1 MVLRKLKQLQD
12 LGHEII
18 IIIGDFT
25 GKIGDPTGKSRMR
38 KFLSD
43 EEVLQN
49 AKTYEEQVFKI
60 LDKEKTTIKFNSEWL
75 SKLTFGDVL
84 KLTASTT
91 VARMLEREDFKLRF
105 ENQRPIY
112 LNEFFY
118 PLMQAFDSTAIE
130 ADIEFGGTDQ
140 RFNLLSG
147 RNLQKE
153 IGEEPQIVIKENG
166 MEQTIL
172 QFVMDEIKQN
182 KRMIEDLTKKQ
193 IEDEIQQGN
202 YNFNVQQIVHDIL
215 QKLNNQEVSLKDTSS
230 SHLSYMQI
238 EYYTLIAMACM
249 YGGMLGLTAIN
260 NQLANMSAK
269 GKRVSVS
276 PNKKGILVLSSAL
289 GSYLVSLVGLAIL
302 LIFLKFGLNVEFGSQ
317 WLYIIILSLVGDL
330 AGISMGIFIASVFRV
345 SEQAK
350 TGINIAISM
359 FFSVLSGMMGVTL
372 KYVIDKNIP
381 IVNLIN
387 PNNLITDGFYALY
400 YYNTFNRYIRDICCL
415 GVFIIVC
422 LFISFRTL
430 RREQYDYI

>member
-1 MVLRKLKQLQD
+1 MKSLEEQLKIIKKGTLDIINEEELIKKLEKSIKENKPLKIKLGLDPSAPDIHLGHTVVLRKLKQLQD

-153 IGEEPQIVIKENG
+153 IGEEPQIVIMMPLIEGLDGK
-166 MEQTIL
+166 
-172 QFVMDEIKQN
+172 N
-182 KRMIEDLTKKQ
+182 KMSKTL
-193 IEDEIQQGN
+193 GN
-202 YNFNVQQIVHDIL
+202 YIGIYESAKSKYQKVMEIPDELIV
-215 QKLNNQEVSLKDTSS
+215 K
-230 SHLSYMQI
+230 
-238 EYYTLIAMACM
+238 YYTL
-249 YGGMLGLTAIN
+249 LTDVDDEKIKEVEAKLKDKNVNPRDIKMD
-260 NQLANMSAK
+260 LAREIVSLYHTEEEVEQAEERFKMIFQMGKKPKDMDTVNVSKENFDLISTVVDK
-269 GKRVSVS
+269 G
-276 PNKKGILVLSSAL
+276 
-289 GSYLVSLVGLAIL
+289 LVSSKSEFRRLLLQGGVKINDKKITMEKDLPKEGEIVVQVGKK
-302 LIFLKFGLNVEFGSQ
+302 KF
-317 WLYIIILSLVGDL
+317 
-330 AGISMGIFIASVFRV
+330 M
-345 SEQAK
+345 K
-350 TGINIAISM
+350 
-359 FFSVLSGMMGVTL
+359 
-372 KYVIDKNIP
+372 
-381 IVNLIN
+381 
-387 PNNLITDGFYALY
+387 
-400 YYNTFNRYIRDICCL
+400 
-415 GVFIIVC
+415 IIV
-422 LFISFRTL
+422 S
-430 RREQYDYI
+430 

>member
-1 MVLRKLKQLQD
+1 MKSLEEQLKIIKKGTLDIINEEELIKKLEKSIKENKPLKIKLGLDPSAPDIHLGHTVVLRKLKQLQD

-84 KLTASTT
+84 KLTGSTT

-153 IGEEPQIVIKENG
+153 IGEEPQIVIMMPLIEGLDGK
-166 MEQTIL
+166 
-172 QFVMDEIKQN
+172 N
-182 KRMIEDLTKKQ
+182 KMSKTL
-193 IEDEIQQGN
+193 GN
-202 YNFNVQQIVHDIL
+202 YIGIYESAKSKYQKVMEIPDELIV
-215 QKLNNQEVSLKDTSS
+215 K
-230 SHLSYMQI
+230 
-238 EYYTLIAMACM
+238 YYTL
-249 YGGMLGLTAIN
+249 LTDVDDEKIKEVEAKLKDKNVNPRDIKMD
-260 NQLANMSAK
+260 LAREIVSLYHTEEEVEQAEERFKMIFQMGQKPKDMDTVNVSKENFDLISTVVDK
-269 GKRVSVS
+269 G
-276 PNKKGILVLSSAL
+276 
-289 GSYLVSLVGLAIL
+289 LVSSKSEFRRLLLQGGIKINDKKITMEKDLPKEGEIVVQVGKK
-302 LIFLKFGLNVEFGSQ
+302 KF
-317 WLYIIILSLVGDL
+317 
-330 AGISMGIFIASVFRV
+330 M
-345 SEQAK
+345 K
-350 TGINIAISM
+350 
-359 FFSVLSGMMGVTL
+359 
-372 KYVIDKNIP
+372 
-381 IVNLIN
+381 
-387 PNNLITDGFYALY
+387 
-400 YYNTFNRYIRDICCL
+400 
-415 GVFIIVC
+415 IIV
-422 LFISFRTL
+422 S
-430 RREQYDYI
+430 

>member
-1 MVLRKLKQLQD
+1 MKSLEEQLKIIKKGTLDIINEEELIKKLEKSIKENKPLKIKLGLDPSAPDIHLGHTVVLRKLKQLQD

-75 SKLTFGDVL
+75 AKLTFGDVL

-153 IGEEPQIVIKENG
+153 IGEEPQIVIMMPLIEGLDGK
-166 MEQTIL
+166 
-172 QFVMDEIKQN
+172 N
-182 KRMIEDLTKKQ
+182 KMSKTL
-193 IEDEIQQGN
+193 GN
-202 YNFNVQQIVHDIL
+202 YIGIYESAKSKYQKVMEIPDELIV
-215 QKLNNQEVSLKDTSS
+215 K
-230 SHLSYMQI
+230 
-238 EYYTLIAMACM
+238 YYTL
-249 YGGMLGLTAIN
+249 LTDVDDEKIKEVEAKLKDESIN
-260 NQLANMSAK
+260 PRDIKMDLAREIVSLYHTEEEVEQAEERFKMIFQMGQKPKDMDTVNVSKEDFDLISTVVDK
-269 GKRVSVS
+269 G
-276 PNKKGILVLSSAL
+276 
-289 GSYLVSLVGLAIL
+289 LVSSKSEFRRLLLQGGIKINDKKITMEKDLPKEGEIVVQVGKK
-302 LIFLKFGLNVEFGSQ
+302 KF
-317 WLYIIILSLVGDL
+317 
-330 AGISMGIFIASVFRV
+330 M
-345 SEQAK
+345 K
-350 TGINIAISM
+350 
-359 FFSVLSGMMGVTL
+359 
-372 KYVIDKNIP
+372 
-381 IVNLIN
+381 
-387 PNNLITDGFYALY
+387 
-400 YYNTFNRYIRDICCL
+400 
-415 GVFIIVC
+415 IIV
-422 LFISFRTL
+422 S
-430 RREQYDYI
+430 

>member
-1 MVLRKLKQLQD
+1 MKSLEEQLKIIKKGTLDIINEEELIKKLEKSIKENKPLKIKLGLDPSAPDIHLGHTVVLRKLKQLQD

-60 LDKEKTTIKFNSEWL
+60 LDKEKTTIKFNSERL

-105 ENQRPIY
+105 ENQRPKY

-153 IGEEPQIVIKENG
+153 IWEEPQIVIMMPLIEGLDGK
-166 MEQTIL
+166 
-172 QFVMDEIKQN
+172 N
-182 KRMIEDLTKKQ
+182 KMSKTL
-193 IEDEIQQGN
+193 GN
-202 YNFNVQQIVHDIL
+202 YIGIYESAKSKYQKVMEIPDELIV
-215 QKLNNQEVSLKDTSS
+215 K
-230 SHLSYMQI
+230 
-238 EYYTLIAMACM
+238 YYTL
-249 YGGMLGLTAIN
+249 LTDVDDEKIKEVEANLKDESVNPRDIKMD
-260 NQLANMSAK
+260 LAREIVSLYHTEEEVEQAEERFKMIFQMGQKPKDIDTVNVSKEDFDLISTVVDK
-269 GKRVSVS
+269 G
-276 PNKKGILVLSSAL
+276 
-289 GSYLVSLVGLAIL
+289 LVSSKSEFRRLLLQGGIKINDKKITMEKDLPKEGEIVVQVGKK
-302 LIFLKFGLNVEFGSQ
+302 KF
-317 WLYIIILSLVGDL
+317 
-330 AGISMGIFIASVFRV
+330 M
-345 SEQAK
+345 K
-350 TGINIAISM
+350 
-359 FFSVLSGMMGVTL
+359 
-372 KYVIDKNIP
+372 
-381 IVNLIN
+381 
-387 PNNLITDGFYALY
+387 
-400 YYNTFNRYIRDICCL
+400 
-415 GVFIIVC
+415 IIV
-422 LFISFRTL
+422 S
-430 RREQYDYI
+430 

>member
-1 MVLRKLKQLQD
+1 MKSLEEQLKIIKKGTLDIINEEELIKKLEKSIKENKPLKIKLGLDPSAPDIHLGHTVVLRKLKQLQD

-153 IGEEPQIVIKENG
+153 IGEEPQIVIMMPLIEGLDGK
-166 MEQTIL
+166 
-172 QFVMDEIKQN
+172 N
-182 KRMIEDLTKKQ
+182 KMSKTL
-193 IEDEIQQGN
+193 GN
-202 YNFNVQQIVHDIL
+202 YIGIYESAKSKYQKVMEIPDELIV
-215 QKLNNQEVSLKDTSS
+215 K
-230 SHLSYMQI
+230 
-238 EYYTLIAMACM
+238 YYTL
-249 YGGMLGLTAIN
+249 LTDVDDEKIKEVEAKLKDESIN
-260 NQLANMSAK
+260 PRDIKMDLAREIVSLYHTEEEVEQAEERFKMIFQMGQKPKDIDTVNVSKEDFDLISTVVDK
-269 GKRVSVS
+269 G
-276 PNKKGILVLSSAL
+276 
-289 GSYLVSLVGLAIL
+289 LVSSKSEFRRLLLQGGIKINDKKITMEKDLPKEGEIVVQVGKK
-302 LIFLKFGLNVEFGSQ
+302 KF
-317 WLYIIILSLVGDL
+317 
-330 AGISMGIFIASVFRV
+330 M
-345 SEQAK
+345 K
-350 TGINIAISM
+350 
-359 FFSVLSGMMGVTL
+359 
-372 KYVIDKNIP
+372 
-381 IVNLIN
+381 
-387 PNNLITDGFYALY
+387 
-400 YYNTFNRYIRDICCL
+400 
-415 GVFIIVC
+415 IIV
-422 LFISFRTL
+422 S
-430 RREQYDYI
+430 

>member
-1 MVLRKLKQLQD
+1 MKSLEEQLKIIKKGTLDIINEEELIKKLEKSIKENKPLKIKLGLDPSAPDIHLGHTVLLRKLKQLQD

-153 IGEEPQIVIKENG
+153 IGEEPQVVIMMPLIEGLDGK
-166 MEQTIL
+166 
-172 QFVMDEIKQN
+172 N
-182 KRMIEDLTKKQ
+182 KMSKTL
-193 IEDEIQQGN
+193 GN
-202 YNFNVQQIVHDIL
+202 YIGIYESAKSKYQKVMEIPDELIV
-215 QKLNNQEVSLKDTSS
+215 K
-230 SHLSYMQI
+230 
-238 EYYTLIAMACM
+238 YYTL
-249 YGGMLGLTAIN
+249 LTDVDDEIIKEVEAKLKDESVNPRDIKMD
-260 NQLANMSAK
+260 LAREIVSLYHTEEEVEQAEERFKMIFQMGQKPKDIDTVNVSKEDFDLISTVVDK
-269 GKRVSVS
+269 G
-276 PNKKGILVLSSAL
+276 
-289 GSYLVSLVGLAIL
+289 LVSSKSEFRRLLPQGGIKINDKKITMEKDLPKEGEIVVQVGKK
-302 LIFLKFGLNVEFGSQ
+302 KF
-317 WLYIIILSLVGDL
+317 
-330 AGISMGIFIASVFRV
+330 M
-345 SEQAK
+345 K
-350 TGINIAISM
+350 
-359 FFSVLSGMMGVTL
+359 
-372 KYVIDKNIP
+372 
-381 IVNLIN
+381 
-387 PNNLITDGFYALY
+387 
-400 YYNTFNRYIRDICCL
+400 
-415 GVFIIVC
+415 IIV
-422 LFISFRTL
+422 S
-430 RREQYDYI
+430 

>member
-1 MVLRKLKQLQD
+1 MKIIKKGTLDIINEEELIKKLEKSIKENKPLKIKLGLDPSAPDIHLGHTVVLRKLKQLQD

-153 IGEEPQIVIKENG
+153 IGEEPQIVIMMPLIEGLDGK
-166 MEQTIL
+166 
-172 QFVMDEIKQN
+172 N
-182 KRMIEDLTKKQ
+182 KMSKTL
-193 IEDEIQQGN
+193 GN
-202 YNFNVQQIVHDIL
+202 YIGIYESAKSKYQKVMEIPDELIV
-215 QKLNNQEVSLKDTSS
+215 K
-230 SHLSYMQI
+230 
-238 EYYTLIAMACM
+238 YYTL
-249 YGGMLGLTAIN
+249 LTDVDDEKIKEVEAKLKDESVNPRDIKMD
-260 NQLANMSAK
+260 LAREIVSLYHTEEEVEQAEERFKMIFQMGQKPKDIDTVNVSKEDFDLISTVVDK
-269 GKRVSVS
+269 G
-276 PNKKGILVLSSAL
+276 
-289 GSYLVSLVGLAIL
+289 LVSSKSEFRRLLLQGGIKINDKKITMEKDLPKEGEIVVQVGKK
-302 LIFLKFGLNVEFGSQ
+302 KF
-317 WLYIIILSLVGDL
+317 
-330 AGISMGIFIASVFRV
+330 M
-345 SEQAK
+345 K
-350 TGINIAISM
+350 
-359 FFSVLSGMMGVTL
+359 
-372 KYVIDKNIP
+372 
-381 IVNLIN
+381 
-387 PNNLITDGFYALY
+387 
-400 YYNTFNRYIRDICCL
+400 
-415 GVFIIVC
+415 IIV
-422 LFISFRTL
+422 S
-430 RREQYDYI
+430 

>member
-1 MVLRKLKQLQD
+1 MKSLEEQLKIIKKGTLDIINEEELIKKLEKSIKENKPLKIKLGLDPSAPDIHLGHTVVLRKLKQLQD

-153 IGEEPQIVIKENG
+153 IGEEPQIVIMMPLIEGLDGK
-166 MEQTIL
+166 
-172 QFVMDEIKQN
+172 N
-182 KRMIEDLTKKQ
+182 KMSKTL
-193 IEDEIQQGN
+193 GN
-202 YNFNVQQIVHDIL
+202 YIGIYESAKSKYQTVMEIPDELIV
-215 QKLNNQEVSLKDTSS
+215 K
-230 SHLSYMQI
+230 
-238 EYYTLIAMACM
+238 YYTL
-249 YGGMLGLTAIN
+249 LTDVDDEKIKEVEAKLKDESVNPRDIKMD
-260 NQLANMSAK
+260 LAREIVSLYHTEEEVEQAEERFKMIFQMGQKPKDIDTVNVSKEDFDLISTVVDK
-269 GKRVSVS
+269 G
-276 PNKKGILVLSSAL
+276 
-289 GSYLVSLVGLAIL
+289 LVSSKSEFRRLLLQGGIKINDKKITMEKDLPKEGEIVVQVGKK
-302 LIFLKFGLNVEFGSQ
+302 KF
-317 WLYIIILSLVGDL
+317 
-330 AGISMGIFIASVFRV
+330 M
-345 SEQAK
+345 K
-350 TGINIAISM
+350 
-359 FFSVLSGMMGVTL
+359 
-372 KYVIDKNIP
+372 
-381 IVNLIN
+381 
-387 PNNLITDGFYALY
+387 
-400 YYNTFNRYIRDICCL
+400 
-415 GVFIIVC
+415 IIV
-422 LFISFRTL
+422 S
-430 RREQYDYI
+430 

>member
-1 MVLRKLKQLQD
+1 MKSLEEQLKIIKKGTLDIINEEELIKKLEKSIKENKPLKIKLGLDPSAPDIHLGHTVVLRKLKQLQD

-153 IGEEPQIVIKENG
+153 IGEEPQIVIMMPLIEGLDGK
-166 MEQTIL
+166 
-172 QFVMDEIKQN
+172 N
-182 KRMIEDLTKKQ
+182 KMSKTL
-193 IEDEIQQGN
+193 GN
-202 YNFNVQQIVHDIL
+202 YIGIYESAKSKYQKVMEIPDELIV
-215 QKLNNQEVSLKDTSS
+215 K
-230 SHLSYMQI
+230 
-238 EYYTLIAMACM
+238 YYTL
-249 YGGMLGLTAIN
+249 LTDVDDEKIKEVEAKLKDESVNPRDIKMD
-260 NQLANMSAK
+260 LAREIVSLYHTEEEVEQAEERFKMIFQMGQKPKDIDTVNVSKEDFDLISTVVDK
-269 GKRVSVS
+269 G
-276 PNKKGILVLSSAL
+276 
-289 GSYLVSLVGLAIL
+289 LVSSKSEFRRL
-302 LIFLKFGLNVEFGSQ
+302 LLQGGIKINDKKITMEK
-317 WLYIIILSLVGDL
+317 DL
-330 AGISMGIFIASVFRV
+330 PKEGEIVVPV
-345 SEQAK
+345 SY
-350 TGINIAISM
+350 TY
-359 FFSVLSGMMGVTL
+359 LTL
-372 KYVIDKNIP
+372 PTN
-381 IVNLIN
+381 
-387 PNNLITDGFYALY
+387 
-400 YYNTFNRYIRDICCL
+400 
-415 GVFIIVC
+415 
-422 LFISFRTL
+422 
-430 RREQYDYI
+430 

>member
-1 MVLRKLKQLQD
+1 MKSLEEQLKIIKKGTLDIINEEELIKKLEKSIKENKPLKIKLGLDPSAPDIHLGHTVVLRKLKQLQD

-60 LDKEKTTIKFNSEWL
+60 LDKEKTSIKFNSEWL

-153 IGEEPQIVIKENG
+153 IGEEPQIVIMMPLIEGLDGK
-166 MEQTIL
+166 
-172 QFVMDEIKQN
+172 N
-182 KRMIEDLTKKQ
+182 KMSKTL
-193 IEDEIQQGN
+193 GN
-202 YNFNVQQIVHDIL
+202 YIGIYESAKSKYQKVMEIPDELIV
-215 QKLNNQEVSLKDTSS
+215 K
-230 SHLSYMQI
+230 
-238 EYYTLIAMACM
+238 YYTL
-249 YGGMLGLTAIN
+249 LTDVDDEKIKEVEAKLKDESVNPRDIKMD
-260 NQLANMSAK
+260 LAREIVSLYHTEEEVEQAEERFKMIFQMGQKPKDIDTVNVSKEDFDLISTVVDK
-269 GKRVSVS
+269 G
-276 PNKKGILVLSSAL
+276 
-289 GSYLVSLVGLAIL
+289 LVSSKSEFRRLLPQGGIKINDKKITMEKDLPKEGEIVVQVGKK
-302 LIFLKFGLNVEFGSQ
+302 KF
-317 WLYIIILSLVGDL
+317 
-330 AGISMGIFIASVFRV
+330 M
-345 SEQAK
+345 K
-350 TGINIAISM
+350 
-359 FFSVLSGMMGVTL
+359 
-372 KYVIDKNIP
+372 
-381 IVNLIN
+381 
-387 PNNLITDGFYALY
+387 
-400 YYNTFNRYIRDICCL
+400 
-415 GVFIIVC
+415 IIV
-422 LFISFRTL
+422 S
-430 RREQYDYI
+430 

>member
-1 MVLRKLKQLQD
+1 MKSLEEQLKIIKKGTLDIINEEELIKKLEKSIKENKPLKIKLGLDPSAPDIHLGHTVVLRKLKQLQD

-84 KLTASTT
+84 KLTGSTT

-153 IGEEPQIVIKENG
+153 IGEEPQVVIMMPLIEGLDGK
-166 MEQTIL
+166 
-172 QFVMDEIKQN
+172 N
-182 KRMIEDLTKKQ
+182 KMSKTL
-193 IEDEIQQGN
+193 GN
-202 YNFNVQQIVHDIL
+202 YIGIYESAKSKYQKVMEIPDELIV
-215 QKLNNQEVSLKDTSS
+215 K
-230 SHLSYMQI
+230 
-238 EYYTLIAMACM
+238 YYTL
-249 YGGMLGLTAIN
+249 LTDVDDEKIKEVEAKLKDKNVNPRDIKMD
-260 NQLANMSAK
+260 LAREIVSLYHTEEEVEQAEERFKMIFQMGQKPKDIDTVNVSKEDFDLISTVVDK
-269 GKRVSVS
+269 G
-276 PNKKGILVLSSAL
+276 
-289 GSYLVSLVGLAIL
+289 LVSSKSEFRRLLLQGGVKINDKKITMEKDLPKEGEIVVQVGKK
-302 LIFLKFGLNVEFGSQ
+302 KF
-317 WLYIIILSLVGDL
+317 
-330 AGISMGIFIASVFRV
+330 M
-345 SEQAK
+345 K
-350 TGINIAISM
+350 
-359 FFSVLSGMMGVTL
+359 
-372 KYVIDKNIP
+372 
-381 IVNLIN
+381 
-387 PNNLITDGFYALY
+387 
-400 YYNTFNRYIRDICCL
+400 
-415 GVFIIVC
+415 IIV
-422 LFISFRTL
+422 S
-430 RREQYDYI
+430 

>member
-1 MVLRKLKQLQD
+1 MKSLEEQLKIIKKGTLDIINEEELIKKLEKSIKENKPLKIKLGLDPSAPDIHLGHTVVLRKLKQLQD

-153 IGEEPQIVIKENG
+153 IGEEPQIVIMMPLIEGLDGK
-166 MEQTIL
+166 
-172 QFVMDEIKQN
+172 N
-182 KRMIEDLTKKQ
+182 KMSKTL
-193 IEDEIQQGN
+193 GN
-202 YNFNVQQIVHDIL
+202 YIGIYESAKSKYQKVMEIPDELIV
-215 QKLNNQEVSLKDTSS
+215 K
-230 SHLSYMQI
+230 
-238 EYYTLIAMACM
+238 YYTL
-249 YGGMLGLTAIN
+249 LTDVDDEKIKEVEAKLKDESVNPRDIKMD
-260 NQLANMSAK
+260 LAREIVSLYHTEEEVEQAEERFKMIFQMGQKPKDIDTVNVSKEDFDLISTVVYK
-269 GKRVSVS
+269 G
-276 PNKKGILVLSSAL
+276 
-289 GSYLVSLVGLAIL
+289 LVSSKSEFRRLLLQGGIKMNDKKITMEKDLPKEGEIVVQVGKK
-302 LIFLKFGLNVEFGSQ
+302 KF
-317 WLYIIILSLVGDL
+317 
-330 AGISMGIFIASVFRV
+330 M
-345 SEQAK
+345 K
-350 TGINIAISM
+350 
-359 FFSVLSGMMGVTL
+359 
-372 KYVIDKNIP
+372 
-381 IVNLIN
+381 
-387 PNNLITDGFYALY
+387 
-400 YYNTFNRYIRDICCL
+400 
-415 GVFIIVC
+415 IIV
-422 LFISFRTL
+422 S
-430 RREQYDYI
+430 

>member
-1 MVLRKLKQLQD
+1 MKSLEEQLKIIKKGTLDIINEEELIKKLEKSIKENKPLKIKLGLDPSAPDIHLGHTVVLRKLKQLQD

-153 IGEEPQIVIKENG
+153 IGEEPQIVIMMPLIEGLDGK
-166 MEQTIL
+166 
-172 QFVMDEIKQN
+172 N
-182 KRMIEDLTKKQ
+182 KMSKTL
-193 IEDEIQQGN
+193 GN
-202 YNFNVQQIVHDIL
+202 YIGIYESAKSKYQKVMEIPDELIV
-215 QKLNNQEVSLKDTSS
+215 K
-230 SHLSYMQI
+230 
-238 EYYTLIAMACM
+238 YYTL
-249 YGGMLGLTAIN
+249 LTDVDDEKIKEVEAKLKDESVNPRDIKMD
-260 NQLANMSAK
+260 LAREIVSLYHTEEEVEQAEERFKMIFQMGQKPKDIDTVNVSKEDFDLISTVVDK
-269 GKRVSVS
+269 G
-276 PNKKGILVLSSAL
+276 
-289 GSYLVSLVGLAIL
+289 LVSSKSEFRRLLLQGGIKLNDKKITMEKDLPKEGEIVVQVGKK
-302 LIFLKFGLNVEFGSQ
+302 KF
-317 WLYIIILSLVGDL
+317 
-330 AGISMGIFIASVFRV
+330 M
-345 SEQAK
+345 K
-350 TGINIAISM
+350 
-359 FFSVLSGMMGVTL
+359 
-372 KYVIDKNIP
+372 
-381 IVNLIN
+381 
-387 PNNLITDGFYALY
+387 
-400 YYNTFNRYIRDICCL
+400 
-415 GVFIIVC
+415 IIV
-422 LFISFRTL
+422 S
-430 RREQYDYI
+430 

>member
-1 MVLRKLKQLQD
+1 MKSLEEQLKIIKKGTLDIINEEELIKKLEKSIKENKPLKIKLGLDPSAPDIHLGHTVVLRKLKQLQD

-153 IGEEPQIVIKENG
+153 IGEEPQVVIMMPLIEGLDGK
-166 MEQTIL
+166 
-172 QFVMDEIKQN
+172 N
-182 KRMIEDLTKKQ
+182 KMSKTL
-193 IEDEIQQGN
+193 GN
-202 YNFNVQQIVHDIL
+202 YIGIYESAKSKYQKVMEIPDELIV
-215 QKLNNQEVSLKDTSS
+215 K
-230 SHLSYMQI
+230 
-238 EYYTLIAMACM
+238 YYTL
-249 YGGMLGLTAIN
+249 LTDVDDEIIKEVEAKLKDESVNPRDIKMD
-260 NQLANMSAK
+260 LAREIVSLYHTEEEVEQAEERFKMIFQMGQKPKDIDTVNVSKEDFDLISTVVDK
-269 GKRVSVS
+269 G
-276 PNKKGILVLSSAL
+276 
-289 GSYLVSLVGLAIL
+289 LVSSKNEFRRLLPQGGIKINDKKITMEKDLPKEGEIVVQVGKK
-302 LIFLKFGLNVEFGSQ
+302 KF
-317 WLYIIILSLVGDL
+317 
-330 AGISMGIFIASVFRV
+330 M
-345 SEQAK
+345 K
-350 TGINIAISM
+350 
-359 FFSVLSGMMGVTL
+359 
-372 KYVIDKNIP
+372 
-381 IVNLIN
+381 
-387 PNNLITDGFYALY
+387 
-400 YYNTFNRYIRDICCL
+400 
-415 GVFIIVC
+415 IIV
-422 LFISFRTL
+422 S
-430 RREQYDYI
+430 

>member
-1 MVLRKLKQLQD
+1 MKSLEEQLKIIKKGTLDIINEEELIKKLEKSIKENKPLKIKLGLDPSAPDIHLGHTVVLRKLKQLQD

-84 KLTASTT
+84 KLTGSTT

-153 IGEEPQIVIKENG
+153 IGEEPQIVIMMPLIEGLDGK
-166 MEQTIL
+166 
-172 QFVMDEIKQN
+172 N
-182 KRMIEDLTKKQ
+182 KMSKSL
-193 IEDEIQQGN
+193 GN
-202 YNFNVQQIVHDIL
+202 YIGIYESAKSKYQKVMEIPDELIV
-215 QKLNNQEVSLKDTSS
+215 K
-230 SHLSYMQI
+230 
-238 EYYTLIAMACM
+238 YYTL
-249 YGGMLGLTAIN
+249 LTDVDSEKIKEVEAKLKDKSVNPRDIKMD
-260 NQLANMSAK
+260 LAREIVSLYHTKEEVEQAEERFKMIFQMGQKPKDIDTVNVSKEDFDLISTVVDK
-269 GKRVSVS
+269 G
-276 PNKKGILVLSSAL
+276 
-289 GSYLVSLVGLAIL
+289 LVSSKSEFRRLLLQGGVKINDKKITMEKDLPKEGEIVVQVGKK
-302 LIFLKFGLNVEFGSQ
+302 KF
-317 WLYIIILSLVGDL
+317 
-330 AGISMGIFIASVFRV
+330 M
-345 SEQAK
+345 K
-350 TGINIAISM
+350 
-359 FFSVLSGMMGVTL
+359 
-372 KYVIDKNIP
+372 
-381 IVNLIN
+381 
-387 PNNLITDGFYALY
+387 
-400 YYNTFNRYIRDICCL
+400 
-415 GVFIIVC
+415 IIV
-422 LFISFRTL
+422 S
-430 RREQYDYI
+430 

>member
-1 MVLRKLKQLQD
+1 MKSLEEQLKIIKKGTLDIINEEELIKKLEKSIKENKPLKIKLGLDPSAPDIHLGHTVVLRKLKQLQD

-153 IGEEPQIVIKENG
+153 IGEEPQIVIMMPLIEGLDGK
-166 MEQTIL
+166 
-172 QFVMDEIKQN
+172 N
-182 KRMIEDLTKKQ
+182 KMSKTL
-193 IEDEIQQGN
+193 GN
-202 YNFNVQQIVHDIL
+202 YIGIYESAKSKYQKVMEIPDELIV
-215 QKLNNQEVSLKDTSS
+215 K
-230 SHLSYMQI
+230 
-238 EYYTLIAMACM
+238 YYTL
-249 YGGMLGLTAIN
+249 LTDVDDEKIKEVEDKLKN
-260 NQLANMSAK
+260 ESVNPRDIKMDLAREIVSLYHTEEEVEQAEERFKMIFQMGQKPKDMDTVNVSKEDFDLISTVVDK
-269 GKRVSVS
+269 G
-276 PNKKGILVLSSAL
+276 
-289 GSYLVSLVGLAIL
+289 LVSSKSEFRRLLLQGGIKINDKKITMEKDLPKEGEIVVQVGKK
-302 LIFLKFGLNVEFGSQ
+302 KF
-317 WLYIIILSLVGDL
+317 
-330 AGISMGIFIASVFRV
+330 M
-345 SEQAK
+345 K
-350 TGINIAISM
+350 
-359 FFSVLSGMMGVTL
+359 
-372 KYVIDKNIP
+372 
-381 IVNLIN
+381 
-387 PNNLITDGFYALY
+387 
-400 YYNTFNRYIRDICCL
+400 
-415 GVFIIVC
+415 IIV
-422 LFISFRTL
+422 S
-430 RREQYDYI
+430 

>member
-1 MVLRKLKQLQD
+1 MKSLEEQLKIIKKGTLDIINEEELIKKLEKSIKENKPLKIKLGLDPSAPDIHLGHTVVLRKLKQLQD

-60 LDKEKTTIKFNSEWL
+60 LDKEKTSIKFNSEWL

-153 IGEEPQIVIKENG
+153 IGEEPQIVIMMPLIEGLDGK
-166 MEQTIL
+166 
-172 QFVMDEIKQN
+172 N
-182 KRMIEDLTKKQ
+182 KMSKTL
-193 IEDEIQQGN
+193 GN
-202 YNFNVQQIVHDIL
+202 YIGIYESAKSKYQKVMEIPDELIV
-215 QKLNNQEVSLKDTSS
+215 K
-230 SHLSYMQI
+230 
-238 EYYTLIAMACM
+238 YYTL
-249 YGGMLGLTAIN
+249 LTDVDDEKIKEVEAKLKDESVNPRDIKMD
-260 NQLANMSAK
+260 LAREIVSLYHTEEEVEQAEERFKMIFQMGQKPKDMDTVNVSKEDFDLISTVVDK
-269 GKRVSVS
+269 G
-276 PNKKGILVLSSAL
+276 
-289 GSYLVSLVGLAIL
+289 LVSSKSEFRRLLLQGGIKINDKKITMEKDLPKEGEIVVQVGKK
-302 LIFLKFGLNVEFGSQ
+302 KF
-317 WLYIIILSLVGDL
+317 
-330 AGISMGIFIASVFRV
+330 M
-345 SEQAK
+345 K
-350 TGINIAISM
+350 
-359 FFSVLSGMMGVTL
+359 
-372 KYVIDKNIP
+372 
-381 IVNLIN
+381 
-387 PNNLITDGFYALY
+387 
-400 YYNTFNRYIRDICCL
+400 
-415 GVFIIVC
+415 IIV
-422 LFISFRTL
+422 S
-430 RREQYDYI
+430 

>member
-1 MVLRKLKQLQD
+1 MKSLEEQLKIIKKGTLDIINEEELIKKLEKSIKENKPLKIKLGLDPSAPDIHLGHTVVLRKLKQLQD

-118 PLMQAFDSTAIE
+118 PLMQAFDSTAIK

-153 IGEEPQIVIKENG
+153 IGEEPQIVIMMPLIEGLDGK
-166 MEQTIL
+166 
-172 QFVMDEIKQN
+172 N
-182 KRMIEDLTKKQ
+182 KMSKTL
-193 IEDEIQQGN
+193 GN
-202 YNFNVQQIVHDIL
+202 YIGIYESAKSKYQKVMEIPDELIV
-215 QKLNNQEVSLKDTSS
+215 K
-230 SHLSYMQI
+230 
-238 EYYTLIAMACM
+238 YYTL
-249 YGGMLGLTAIN
+249 LTDVDDEKIKEVEANLKDKNVNPRDIKMD
-260 NQLANMSAK
+260 LA
-269 GKRVSVS
+269 R
-276 PNKKGILVLSSAL
+276 
-289 GSYLVSLVGLAIL
+289 
-302 LIFLKFGLNVEFGSQ
+302 E
-317 WLYIIILSLVGDL
+317 ILSLYHTEEEV
-330 AGISMGIFIASVFRV
+330 
-345 SEQAK
+345 EQAEERFK
-350 TGINIAISM
+350 MIFQMGQKPKDMDTVNVSKEDFDLISTVVDKGLVSSKSEFRRLLLQGGIKIN
-359 FFSVLSGMMGVTL
+359 
-372 KYVIDKNIP
+372 DKKITMEKDLP
-381 IVNLIN
+381 KEGEIVVQV
-387 PNNLITDGFYALY
+387 GKKKFMK
-400 YYNTFNRYIRDICCL
+400 
-415 GVFIIVC
+415 IIV
-422 LFISFRTL
+422 S
-430 RREQYDYI
+430 

>member
-1 MVLRKLKQLQD
+1 MKSLEEQLEIIKKGTLDIINEEELIKKLEKSIKENKPLKIKLGLDPSAPDIHLGHTVILRKLKQLQD

-153 IGEEPQIVIKENG
+153 IGEEPQVVIMMPLIEGLDGK
-166 MEQTIL
+166 
-172 QFVMDEIKQN
+172 N
-182 KRMIEDLTKKQ
+182 KMSKTL
-193 IEDEIQQGN
+193 GN
-202 YNFNVQQIVHDIL
+202 YIGIYESAKSKYQKVMEIPDELIV
-215 QKLNNQEVSLKDTSS
+215 K
-230 SHLSYMQI
+230 
-238 EYYTLIAMACM
+238 YYTL
-249 YGGMLGLTAIN
+249 LTDVDDEKIKEVEDN
-260 NQLANMSAK
+260 LKDKSVNPRDIKMDLAREIVSLYHTEEEVEQAEERFKMIFQMGQKPKDMDTVNVSKDNFDLISIVVDK
-269 GKRVSVS
+269 G
-276 PNKKGILVLSSAL
+276 
-289 GSYLVSLVGLAIL
+289 LVSSKSEFRRLLLQGGIKINDKKITMEKDLPKEGEIVVQVGKK
-302 LIFLKFGLNVEFGSQ
+302 KF
-317 WLYIIILSLVGDL
+317 
-330 AGISMGIFIASVFRV
+330 M
-345 SEQAK
+345 K
-350 TGINIAISM
+350 
-359 FFSVLSGMMGVTL
+359 
-372 KYVIDKNIP
+372 
-381 IVNLIN
+381 
-387 PNNLITDGFYALY
+387 
-400 YYNTFNRYIRDICCL
+400 
-415 GVFIIVC
+415 IIV
-422 LFISFRTL
+422 S
-430 RREQYDYI
+430 

>member
-1 MVLRKLKQLQD
+1 MKSLEEQLKIIKKGTLDIINEEELIKKLEKSIKENKPLKIKLGLDPSAPDIHLGHTVVLRKLKQLQD

-43 EEVLQN
+43 EEVHQN

-153 IGEEPQIVIKENG
+153 IGEEPQVVIMMPLIEGLDGK
-166 MEQTIL
+166 
-172 QFVMDEIKQN
+172 N
-182 KRMIEDLTKKQ
+182 KMSKTL
-193 IEDEIQQGN
+193 GN
-202 YNFNVQQIVHDIL
+202 YIGIYESAKSKYQKVMEIPDELIV
-215 QKLNNQEVSLKDTSS
+215 K
-230 SHLSYMQI
+230 
-238 EYYTLIAMACM
+238 YYTL
-249 YGGMLGLTAIN
+249 LTDVDDEIIKEVEAKLKDESVNPRDIKMD
-260 NQLANMSAK
+260 LAREIVSLYHTEEEVEQAEERFKMIFQMGQKPKDIDTVNVSKEDFDLISTVVDK
-269 GKRVSVS
+269 G
-276 PNKKGILVLSSAL
+276 
-289 GSYLVSLVGLAIL
+289 LVSSKSEFRRLLPQGGIKINDKKITMEKDLPKEGEIVVQVGKK
-302 LIFLKFGLNVEFGSQ
+302 KF
-317 WLYIIILSLVGDL
+317 
-330 AGISMGIFIASVFRV
+330 M
-345 SEQAK
+345 K
-350 TGINIAISM
+350 
-359 FFSVLSGMMGVTL
+359 
-372 KYVIDKNIP
+372 
-381 IVNLIN
+381 
-387 PNNLITDGFYALY
+387 
-400 YYNTFNRYIRDICCL
+400 
-415 GVFIIVC
+415 IIV
-422 LFISFRTL
+422 S
-430 RREQYDYI
+430 

>member
-1 MVLRKLKQLQD
+1 MKSLEEQLKIIKKGTLDIINEEELIKKLEKSIKENKPLKIKLGLDPSAPDIHLGHTVVLRKLKQLQD

-153 IGEEPQIVIKENG
+153 IGEEPQIVIMMPLIEGLDGK
-166 MEQTIL
+166 
-172 QFVMDEIKQN
+172 N
-182 KRMIEDLTKKQ
+182 KMSKTL
-193 IEDEIQQGN
+193 GN
-202 YNFNVQQIVHDIL
+202 YIGIYESAKSKYQKVMEIPDELIV
-215 QKLNNQEVSLKDTSS
+215 K
-230 SHLSYMQI
+230 
-238 EYYTLIAMACM
+238 YYTL
-249 YGGMLGLTAIN
+249 LTDVDSEKIKEVEAKLKDKSVNPRDIKMD
-260 NQLANMSAK
+260 LAREIVSLYHTEEEVEQAEERFKMIFQMGQKPKDIDTVNVSKEDFDLISTVVDK
-269 GKRVSVS
+269 G
-276 PNKKGILVLSSAL
+276 
-289 GSYLVSLVGLAIL
+289 LVSSKSEFRRLLLQGGIKINDKKITMEKDLPKEGEIVVQVGKK
-302 LIFLKFGLNVEFGSQ
+302 KF
-317 WLYIIILSLVGDL
+317 
-330 AGISMGIFIASVFRV
+330 M
-345 SEQAK
+345 K
-350 TGINIAISM
+350 
-359 FFSVLSGMMGVTL
+359 
-372 KYVIDKNIP
+372 
-381 IVNLIN
+381 
-387 PNNLITDGFYALY
+387 
-400 YYNTFNRYIRDICCL
+400 
-415 GVFIIVC
+415 IIV
-422 LFISFRTL
+422 S
-430 RREQYDYI
+430 